1 MEWEII
7 ETDISN
13 TTCSDRLKVPNGWI
27 VRSYTKTGA
36 FSNKGGIHQIFIPDI
51 NHKWVLDKE

>member
-1 MEWEII
+1 MI
-7 ETDISN
+7 ETNMSN
-13 TTCSDRLKVPNGWI
+13 TTCSDRLKVPGGWI